1 MKPILVAVAL
11 VVTSA
16 PFAVAQSSGLPP
28 GVSIGIAGG
37 PRQHL
42 SGAERRTGAVQVF
55 VRQTLTP
62 TFAWEGELLGGG
74 GSDADI
80 HLPEMEGGRPVVT
93 HFAANLGLNL
103 VYRTRGR
110 VGLLASAGPG
120 LYVEQRDTELRTG
133 GSEARVLERN
143 NTYTLGAQGS
153 AGLDLTLGSAG
164 LFTVLRYEARA
175 LRSANRLKN
184 WQVLVGVRFPTP
196 W

>member
-1 MKPILVAVAL
+1 MNPILAAVAL
-11 VVTSA
+11 AITSVQ
-16 PFAVAQSSGLPP
+16 FAVAQSPGLQP

-37 PRQHL
+37 PRQYL
-42 SGAERRTGAVQVF
+42 SGTERRTGSVQVF

-62 TFAWEGELLGGG
+62 TFACEGELVGGG
-74 GSDADI
+74 GSDDDI

-93 HFAANLGLNL
+93 HFAANLGVNL

-110 VGLLASAGPG
+110 FGLLAIAGPG

-133 GSEARVLERN
+133 GTDAKVLERN
-143 NTYTLGAQGS
+143 NTYTFGVQGS
-153 AGLDLTLGSAG
+153 AGLDIKLGAAG

-175 LRSANRLKN
+175 LRSADKLKD
-184 WQVLVGVRFPTP
+184 WQVLVGVHFPAP